1 MFCSRCGTEV
11 EKAVGFCPTCGLDLR
26 ASTPSQAAPAVDA
39 DEHDIVRDALND
51 EYELLEELGRG
62 GMAIVYRARDKH
74 LERQVAIKVLPFSL
88 AFDAEFVERFTRE
101 ARTSAQLEHP
111 NIISI
116 YRVGKNGRVIY
127 FVMKMLRGG
136 SLARIM
142 AERKTLA
149 PAEVKKLLAEVG
161 SALGYAHRRG
171 IVHRDIKPDNIM
183 FDEFGQ
189 CVVTDFGI
197 AKAGTGSKLTG
208 TGMSIGTPHYMS
220 PEQARAQ
227 SIDGRSDLYSLG
239 IVAYQ
244 AMVGEVPYDGEDS
257 FAIGY
262 KHIMEP
268 IPVPLFDTSEERR
281 LFEIVK
287 RLIMKDP
294 FDRFQTAD
302 DLLKALEGQPGTL
315 APPGRRASTAQAIQ
329 AEQAAAQLP
338 APVAP
343 PFGKANASPPPA
355 PRPLV
360 PVDSDSV
367 PKIDTPRRPAIRRT
381 SAAQQPPEGGGWVPW
396 LFAGLVVLGL
406 MLAAS
411 SLYRN
416 GLLGGKL
423 PDSTVPL
430 TDTTKAPAAD
440 SQMASDSTT
449 LDPAFAEFDSLPID
463 TTILHRAAPTPV
475 APPPVVETTTGDSG
489 VLRLLNLPRGSQV
502 LIDSRPVTQPGG
514 GMRLRAGWHE
524 LAVTASGYEFFTD
537 SVKIEPRGT
546 LVYTPSLV
554 ATGVPAPP
562 PGSQAEMNRRIL
574 ARLDCEVPAAANKFG
589 RACYDVPPKPVTS
602 TRVPLPAG
610 VAGTPTNV
618 VLVVR
623 VSRQGRTTAVRT
635 LTRSND
641 EAFTRAVESYAQTL
655 QWTPATREG
664 RPVDGWTQWSFIPDV
679 P

>member
-11 EKAVGFCPTCGLDLR
+11 EKTIGFCPTCGLDLR
-26 ASTPSQAAPAVDA
+26 AATPPQGGPGVDA
-39 DEHDIVRDALND
+39 DEHDIVRDALSD
-51 EYELLEELGRG
+51 EYELLDELGRG
-62 GMAIVYRARDKH
+62 GMAIVYHARDKH
-74 LERQVAIKVLPFSL
+74 LERAVAIKVLPFSL

-161 SALGYAHRRG
+161 SALGYAHKRG
-171 IVHRDIKPDNIM
+171 IVHRDIKPDNVM

-302 DLLKALEGQPGTL
+302 DLLKALEAQPGAV
-315 APPGRRASTAQAIQ
+315 APPSRRPSTAQVMP
-329 AEQAAAQLP
+329 AEQSNTPLP
-338 APVAP
+338 AAVAP

-355 PRPLV
+355 VASTSGPV
-360 PVDSDSV
+360 PSV
-367 PKIDTPRRPAIRRT
+367 DTPRRPAIRRST
-381 SAAQQPPEGGGWVPW
+381 VAQPQPQTGGWVPW
-396 LFAGLVVLGL
+396 AFAGLVILGL
-406 MLAAS
+406 ALAAS
-411 SLYRN
+411 SLYRK
-416 GLLGGKL
+416 GMLGGKTTDTL
-423 PDSTVPL
+423 PPVGDTAAAAQVDSQVNYDSTAL
-430 TDTTKAPAAD
+430 TP
-440 SQMASDSTT
+440 SFSG
-449 LDPAFAEFDSLPID
+449 LDSLPID
-463 TTILHRAAPTPV
+463 TTAPHRTVTPTAP
-475 APPPVVETTTGDSG
+475 APVVETLGADSG
-489 VLRLLNLPRGSQV
+489 YLRLLNLPRGSQV
-502 LIDSRPVTQPGG
+502 LIDSRQATQPGVQIQ
-514 GMRLRAGWHE
+514 LRAGWHE

-537 SVKIEPRGT
+537 SVKIEPGRT
-546 LVYTPSLV
+546 LVYTPDLA
-554 ATGVPAPP
+554 ATGAPAPA
-562 PGSQAEMNRRIL
+562 PGSQADMRRRIL
-574 ARLDCEVPAAANKFG
+574 ARLDCEVPSAANKFG
-589 RACYDVPPKPVTS
+589 RACYDTPPRPVGS

-610 VAGTPTNV
+610 SAAAPTNV

-641 EAFTRAVESYAQTL
+641 DGFTSAVETYAQSL
-655 QWTPATREG
+655 QWTPAIREG
-664 RPVDGWTQWSFIPDV
+664 RPVDGWTQWSCVPDV

>member
-11 EKAVGFCPTCGLDLR
+11 EKGIGFCPTCGLDLR
-26 ASTPSQAAPAVDA
+26 AATPAQGAPGVDA
-39 DEHDIVRDALND
+39 NEHDIVRDALSD
-51 EYELLEELGRG
+51 EYELLDELGRG
-62 GMAIVYRARDKH
+62 GMAIVYHARDKH
-74 LERQVAIKVLPFSL
+74 LERAVAIKVLPFSL

-161 SALGYAHRRG
+161 SALGYAHKRG

-197 AKAGTGSKLTG
+197 AKAGSGSKLTG

-294 FDRFQTAD
+294 FDRFQSAE

-315 APPGRRASTAQAIQ
+315 APPGRRPSAV
-329 AEQAAAQLP
+329 QAALVEPSMSPVP
-338 APVAP
+338 ATVAP

-355 PRPLV
+355 PRPSVVSTSGPV
-360 PVDSDSV
+360 PGM
-367 PKIDTPRRPAIRRT
+367 DTPRRPAIRRST
-381 SAAQQPPEGGGWVPW
+381 VTQPAPVRTGSVHWAV
-396 LFAGLVVLGL
+396 AGLVILGL
-406 MLAAS
+406 ILGATA
-411 SLYRN
+411 LYKK
-416 GLLGGKL
+416 GLLGGAV
-423 PDSTVPL
+423 DSTRPPI
-430 TDTTKAPAAD
+430 DSAAAAGVD
-440 SQMASDSTT
+440 SQVVYDSTA
-449 LDPAFAEFDSLPID
+449 LSPSLGGYDSLPID
-463 TTILHRAAPTPV
+463 VGSPHRPAATPIT
-475 APPPVVETTTGDSG
+475 PLPIVETVSGDSG
-489 VLRLLNLPRGSQV
+489 FLRLMNLPRGSQV
-502 LIDSRPVTQPGG
+502 LIDSRQATQSGVVI
-514 GMRLRAGWHE
+514 RLRAGWHE
-524 LAVTASGYEFFTD
+524 LAVTASGFEFFTD
-537 SVKIEPRGT
+537 SVKIEPGGT

-554 ATGVPAPP
+554 ATGAPAPA
-562 PGSQAEMNRRIL
+562 PGSQAELNRRIL

-589 RACYDVPPKPVTS
+589 RACYDTPPRPVGS
-602 TRVPLPAG
+602 TRVPVPAG
-610 VAGTPTNV
+610 ADASPSSV

-635 LTRSND
+635 LTRSSD
-641 EAFTRAVESYAQTL
+641 EAFTRAVETYAQTL
-655 QWTPATREG
+655 QWTPALREG
-664 RPVDGWTQWSFIPDV
+664 RPVDGWTQASFVPDIP
-679 P
+679 

>member
-11 EKAVGFCPTCGLDLR
+11 EKAIGFCPTCGLDLR
-26 ASTPSQAAPAVDA
+26 ASTPSQSTPGVDA
-39 DEHDIVRDALND
+39 DEHDIVRDALSD

-62 GMAIVYRARDKH
+62 GMAIVYHARDKH
-74 LERQVAIKVLPFSL
+74 LEREVAIKVLPFSL

-111 NIISI
+111 SIISI

-149 PAEVKKLLAEVG
+149 PVEVKKLLAEVG
-161 SALGYAHRRG
+161 SALGYAHKRG
-171 IVHRDIKPDNIM
+171 IVHRDIKPDNVM

-197 AKAGTGSKLTG
+197 AKAGSGSKLTG

-268 IPVPLFDTSEERR
+268 IPVPLFDTSDERR

-302 DLLKALEGQPGTL
+302 DLLKALEAQPGTL
-315 APPGRRASTAQAIQ
+315 VPPGRRGSTAQAGL
-329 AEQAAAQLP
+329 AEQSMNPLP
-338 APVAP
+338 ATVMP

-355 PRPLV
+355 PSAAEAP
-360 PVDSDSV
+360 PSI
-367 PKIDTPRRPAIRRT
+367 PGINTPRRPAIRRT
-381 SAAQQPPEGGGWVPW
+381 TAVQPQVQSGWVPW
-396 LFAGLVVLGL
+396 AVAGLVILGL
-406 MLAAS
+406 LLGAS
-411 SLYRN
+411 SLYKK

-423 PDSTVPL
+423 PDSVPPAP
-430 TDTTKAPAAD
+430 DTAAASRTD
-440 SQMASDSTT
+440 SQVTYDSTM
-449 LDPAFAEFDSLPID
+449 LNPSFGEFDSLPID
-463 TTILHRAAPTPV
+463 TAGPRRVTPALT
-475 APPPVVETTTGDSG
+475 APPPAMESVTGDSG
-489 VLRLLNLPRGSQV
+489 FLRLMNLPRGSQV
-502 LIDSRPVTQPGG
+502 LIDSRQATQPGG

-524 LAVTASGYEFFTD
+524 LAVTASGFEFFTD

-554 ATGVPAPP
+554 ATGAPTPP

-574 ARLDCEVPAAANKFG
+574 ARLDCEVPAVANKFG
-589 RACYDVPPKPVTS
+589 RACYDTPPRPVGS
-602 TRVPLPAG
+602 TRVPVPAG
-610 VAGTPTNV
+610 ADGTPSNV

-635 LTRSND
+635 LSRSND
-641 EAFTRAVESYAQTL
+641 DGFTHAVESYVQTL
-655 QWTPATREG
+655 QWTPALREG
-664 RPVDGWTQWSFIPDV
+664 RPVDGWTQWSFVPDIP
-679 P
+679 